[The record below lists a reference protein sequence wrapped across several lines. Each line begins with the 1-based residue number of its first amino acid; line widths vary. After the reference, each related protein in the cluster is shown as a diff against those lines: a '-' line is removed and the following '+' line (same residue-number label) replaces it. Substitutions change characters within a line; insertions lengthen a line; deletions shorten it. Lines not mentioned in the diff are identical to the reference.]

1 MSCQLTCAC
10 VWIRAAVA
18 DAQEKSAGEAMA
30 KVKVI
35 LQKVYASLGE
45 EFVDGE
51 EFDGAVVREPTPPLL
66 TLGRTALLPR
76 LNILVGHAQMLKRLR
91 FCVGARCDQAIHPA
105 RDEELSEPANGRQRM
120 NSWYRSDASRLHYPT
135 HARTQIQTTASRRHF
150 FIGGG
155 PPPFFFAMGGGWVGH
170 FRG

>member
-1 MSCQLTCAC
+1 MC
-10 VWIRAAVA
+10 VCVDQGGGGRRAREICGRGNGQSQGHPSEGVRVPGRGVRRRGRVRRRCGKRA
-18 DAQEKSAGEAMA
+18 D
-30 KVKVI
+30 
-35 LQKVYASLGE
+35 
-45 EFVDGE
+45 
-51 EFDGAVVREPTPPLL
+51 PLL
-66 TLGRTALLPR
+66 CSRWVVPPCWLLFACYCSRP
-76 LNILVGHAQMLKRLR
+76 KKSTRLR

-120 NSWYRSDASRLHYPT
+120 ISWYRSDASRLHYPT